1 MKHAIYVIVNG
12 QLKLLSAYNNKEI
25 AESLYKKYRRNGTF
39 EVILALYNG
48 NIPVVTTADLYTL
61 GIKQI
66 AGDLE
71 QEIKELKK
79 RCKDLRAESD
89 SKDTAV
95 FNANAKYNELKK
107 EIEELKWNH
116 EGLQLENYQK
126 KTDLFV
132 VNTKY
137 NDLKEKYNA
146 LETENASLKNEIMDL
161 KNKKMD
167 LNQYLSIEKF
177 EKLETKNK
185 KKFWQ
190 L

>member
-1 MKHAIYVIVNG
+1 MKHAIYVIVDG

-25 AESLYKKYRRNGTF
+25 AESLYKKYCRNGNF
-39 EVILALYNG
+39 KVMLAMYNE

-61 GIKQI
+61 GIKKI

-71 QEIKELKK
+71 QESEQLKQ
-79 RCKDLRAESD
+79 E
-89 SKDTAV
+89 V
-95 FNANAKYNELKK
+95 
-107 EIEELKWNH
+107 EELKWH
-116 EGLQLENYQK
+116 CEGLQIENYQK

-132 VNTKY
+132 VNAKY

-146 LETENASLKNEIMDL
+146 LEAENANLKNEIMNL
-161 KNKKMD
+161 KNKSMD
-167 LNQYLSIEKF
+167 LNQYLSIEEF